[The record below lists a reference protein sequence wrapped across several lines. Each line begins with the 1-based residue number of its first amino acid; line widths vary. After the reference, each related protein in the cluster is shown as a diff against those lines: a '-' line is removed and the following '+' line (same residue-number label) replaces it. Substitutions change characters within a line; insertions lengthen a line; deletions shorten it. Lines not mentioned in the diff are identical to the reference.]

1 MFLVVIAFLEPL
13 PAAANISDC
22 LGAYRAFSK
31 HQKSVS
37 EVADSCLAS
46 ARRGAKISLSLL
58 GTAYYQSNDR
68 AGAEPWLLRAAYLGD
83 ITSAFL
89 LADIHRG
96 RGEARLAALWAN
108 RGQQRI
114 EELRKKTKTR
124 SSAYLDSVQRN
135 VRRLVKEGV
144 ASLIDDGRRMAAVSF
159 RRDNPFVGKW
169 RIGPNA
175 NCQSYYTEIAAT
187 GAEAYFAGRKSSYD
201 TVRFDLPGKRM
212 TLTDSAGE
220 MTMRLVDGDTMEV
233 IRVMEHITRKVSHL
247 GVIATRCE

>member
-1 MFLVVIAFLEPL
+1 MFLVVFAFLEPL

-31 HQKSVS
+31 QQKTMS
-37 EVADSCLAS
+37 EVADSCADS
-46 ARRGAKISLSLL
+46 AMRGAKISLSLL

-96 RGEARLAALWAN
+96 RGEPALAALWAN

-114 EELRKKTKTR
+114 EELRKIMTSRT
-124 SSAYLDSVQRN
+124 SVYLDTVQRN
-135 VRRLVKEGV
+135 VRRLVKEGM
-144 ASLIDDGRRMAAVSF
+144 AALIANGRRMAADSF
-159 RRDNPFVGKW
+159 RRDNPFLGKW
-169 RIGPNA
+169 RIGPNE
-175 NCQSYYTEIAAT
+175 NCETYYTQIAAT
-187 GAEAYFAGRKSSYD
+187 GADAYFAGRKSSYD
-201 TVRFDLPGKRM
+201 KVRFDLPSKKM

-220 MTMRLVDGDTMEV
+220 MTMRLVDGNTMEV
-233 IRVMEHITRKVSHL
+233 IRVMESITRKISHL